1 MVLSLPPSPLWGQDG
16 LQVWKGSIGRV
27 MIELSEGKQ
36 VCQETMGRDIPGSS
50 TTGRETRTLLDY

>member
-1 MVLSLPPSPLWGQDG
+1 
-16 LQVWKGSIGRV
+16 

-50 TTGRETRTLLDY
+50 TVGRETRTLLDY